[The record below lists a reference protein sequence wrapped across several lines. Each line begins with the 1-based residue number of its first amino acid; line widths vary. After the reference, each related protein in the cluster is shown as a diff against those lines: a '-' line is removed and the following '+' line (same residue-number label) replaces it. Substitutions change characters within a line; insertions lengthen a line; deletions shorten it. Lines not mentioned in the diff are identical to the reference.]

1 MGIASSLAFF
11 AICLWSKCSEKP
23 CHCSIL
29 TVVPNA
35 HPDFND
41 RKTLQAQLWA
51 KSWKDV
57 LNYPI

>member
-23 CHCSIL
+23 CIL